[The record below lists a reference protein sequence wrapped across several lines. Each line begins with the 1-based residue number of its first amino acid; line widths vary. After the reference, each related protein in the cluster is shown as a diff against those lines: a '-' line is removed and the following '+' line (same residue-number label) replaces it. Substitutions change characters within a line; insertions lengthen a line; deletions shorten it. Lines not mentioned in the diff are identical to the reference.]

1 MISSVYIHIPF
12 CHNICT
18 YCSFTKFYYNQDMVK
33 KYLISL
39 KEEVLKRY
47 KGEEI
52 KTIYVGGGTP
62 NVLTITELEEL
73 FKIIAIFKLS
83 NDYEF
88 TFEVNPECLDY
99 EKIKFLKQHKVNR
112 ISMGVERVNSKFL
125 KYLGREHNFNL
136 VKERIQE
143 IKDIG
148 ILNINVDFIYALKN
162 ETLKDL
168 DKELDLL
175 LSLDVPHISTYS
187 LMIEEHTKLYI
198 DKTLE
203 IDSDLDYLMYDLIRK
218 KLISK
223 GFKHYE
229 ISNFAKSSYESRHN
243 LVYWNNME
251 YYGFGLSAASY
262 VGNKRFTNTSNL
274 NKYING
280 NYIKETETLS
290 KKDKISYALILG
302 FRKIEGI
309 NIQEFNKKYNVN
321 LLELY
326 NIKELIKNKNLII
339 QDGNLRIS
347 YDKIYVSNNILVNF
361 VGE

>member
-1 MISSVYIHIPF
+1 M
-12 CHNICT
+12 
-18 YCSFTKFYYNQDMVK
+18 
-33 KYLISL
+33 
-39 KEEVLKRY
+39 
-47 KGEEI
+47 
-52 KTIYVGGGTP
+52 
-62 NVLTITELEEL
+62 
-73 FKIIAIFKLS
+73 
-83 NDYEF
+83 
-88 TFEVNPECLDY
+88 
-99 EKIKFLKQHKVNR
+99 
-112 ISMGVERVNSKFL
+112 
-125 KYLGREHNFNL
+125 
-136 VKERIQE
+136 
-143 IKDIG
+143 
-148 ILNINVDFIYALKN
+148 
-162 ETLKDL
+162 
-168 DKELDLL
+168 
-175 LSLDVPHISTYS
+175 
-187 LMIEEHTKLYI
+187 
-198 DKTLE
+198 E

-361 VGE
+361 VGEEYGKK